1 MMNCLVQIG
10 EEYFKSLHID
20 TAFGGKGIVK
30 LNTNPNV
37 ATAMRFTDYS
47 QAAALVS
54 LVTSLKTYE
63 NEVIKIVPEF

>member
-20 TAFGGKGIVK
+20 TAFGGKGVVK
-30 LNTNPNV
+30 LNTNPNI
-37 ATAMRFTDYS
+37 ATAMIFTDYS